1 MGHHLETQDNR
12 LSACSVKT
20 LWKAK
25 FSYWKLLNWFHPWP
39 NMGFEYWKVGAFIHA
54 DMSCSL
60 KKILNVYYLIF
71 KKVGVYNS
79 NSFPGGFSLVEDFF
93 FLLKQQRIWI
103 WELSPC
109 LYWLV
114 LLVLVVFPVLHPIW
128 FDKMFSQKKIFRDF
142 GSLVW

>member
-79 NSFPGGFSLVEDFF
+79 NSLPGGFSLVKDFF
-93 FLLKQQRIWI
+93 FSLKTTKDLNLRAVT
-103 WELSPC
+103 LP
-109 LYWLV
+109 
-114 LLVLVVFPVLHPIW
+114 LLVGTAGSCSLSRTTSHLIW
-128 FDKMFSQKKIFRDF
+128 
-142 GSLVW
+142 